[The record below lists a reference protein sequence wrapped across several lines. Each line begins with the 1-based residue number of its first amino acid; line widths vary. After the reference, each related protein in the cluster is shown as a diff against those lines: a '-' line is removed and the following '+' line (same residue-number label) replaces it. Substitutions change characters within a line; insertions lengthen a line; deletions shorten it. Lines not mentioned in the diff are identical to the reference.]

1 MVAAS
6 HSRSRFVTACAG
18 VALSLAALALGGC
31 AGSNRLPSA
40 TYERALFDHERG
52 HDREALTTIE
62 QFLRRSPGDS
72 LAAPAQRL
80 KTLALL
86 KLKEYPLAAVELQIL
101 RQEYPTSE
109 FVSES
114 WFMEGVALFRQAGR
128 MERDIAPALEAR
140 SRFRRFLTDWPE
152 DPRAAEAR
160 DFLVRISDLEMQK
173 KLGEAEVYVQLGQPV
188 AAGVVLD
195 TVLAQEKEGRMRP
208 RLLLRRAEVA
218 LRAKRP
224 EDATAA
230 WQRLVA
236 DHPDSPEAAEAQR
249 ALARLPRE
257 GS

>member
-1 MVAAS
+1 MTVSS
-6 HSRSRFVTACAG
+6 HFRSGPATTCAG
-18 VALSLAALALGGC
+18 FALAVAVLTLGGC
-31 AGSNRLPSA
+31 AGTNRLPSA
-40 TYERALFDHERG
+40 TYERALYDHERG
-52 HDREALTTIE
+52 HDREAVTTIE

-80 KTLALL
+80 KTLALM

-101 RQEYPTSE
+101 RQEYPTSG
-109 FVSES
+109 FASES
-114 WFMEGVALFRQAGR
+114 WFLEGVALFRQVGR

-140 SRFRRFLTDWPE
+140 SRFQRFLTDWPE
-152 DPRAAEAR
+152 APQASEAH
-160 DFLVRISDLEMQK
+160 DYLVRISDLEMQK
-173 KLGEAEVYVQLGQPV
+173 KLGEAEVYVQLGQPA

-195 TVLAQEKEGRMRP
+195 TVLAQEKEGRLRP

-218 LRAKRP
+218 LKAKRP
-224 EDATAA
+224 QDAAAA

-236 DHPDSPEAAEAQR
+236 DHPDSPEAVVAQR